1 VDGLSASGGG
11 GVCARVLSLH
21 IDGSVAMSR
30 AMSGP
35 VRGTG
40 ELVGDVVGDGTG
52 GANGQ
57 PSGAG
62 GGTADDSSDGAGGA
76 SDGRSNGVSD
86 GGGNVHLGGTSL
98 LQGAQDTVVV
108 VMGAGGGEVAGT
120 RVACAGSTR
129 VTSAGGH
136 AIASLRS
143 RHVGGL
149 GVVLETKIA
158 QFKFNPRI
166 FQLETFSHGNLT
178 HYLTFWLQVLHNQP
192 V

>member
-1 VDGLSASGGG
+1 MLTPFISINFSSLMKKILTGVDGLSAGGGG

-21 IDGSVAMSR
+21 IDGSGAMSR
-30 AMSGP
+30 AMSGAMSGTM
-35 VRGTG
+35 RGTG

-57 PSGAG
+57 PSGAS

-86 GGGNVHLGGTSL
+86 RGGNVHLGGTSL
-98 LQGAQDTVVV
+98 LQGAQDAVVV
-108 VMGAGGGEVAGT
+108 VMGAGGGEVAASRVACARSTRVTGARCA
-120 RVACAGSTR
+120 RVACAG
-129 VTSAGGH
+129 GN

-149 GVVLETKIA
+149 GVVLKTIIA
-158 QFKFNPRI
+158 R
-166 FQLETFSHGNLT
+166 
-178 HYLTFWLQVLHNQP
+178 
-192 V
+192 